1 VDSPI
6 GYAGNWTDPDTGLIY
21 LRARDY
27 DPATAQ
33 FMTVDPQ
40 VDSTHQPYAYVANDP
55 LGSADPSGLCP
66 SVMPNCLTPADFG
79 GNSWFL
85 SPGPMAVGDAL
96 NSPIGKSAST
106 VFEGIGDGVTGGAT
120 QRARD
125 ALQSNAECFV
135 SKDGSY
141 YVGAGVGFVGSF
153 LVPTDAAVTAL
164 GRISNASR
172 ISAAAAKLGG
182 PTLAKINSLIPEGYN
197 LNSWGRAI
205 WGRGTEEAVT
215 LTGARSASELSQIPG
230 LTSSSAQLLRDYY
243 VAAIRRGTGSSTAY
257 ARVDLLQD
265 VINTLGG

>member
-1 VDSPI
+1 MDSPI
-6 GYAGNWTDPDTGLIY
+6 GYSGNWTDPDTGLIY

-106 VFEGIGDGVTGGAT
+106 VFEGIGDGPRRRVRWRSSRPHGCCRNCACANIKGLPAHAT
-120 QRARD
+120 VGRQC
-125 ALQSNAECFV
+125 QT
-135 SKDGSY
+135 SKH
-141 YVGAGVGFVGSF
+141 
-153 LVPTDAAVTAL
+153 
-164 GRISNASR
+164 R
-172 ISAAAAKLGG
+172 
-182 PTLAKINSLIPEGYN
+182 E
-197 LNSWGRAI
+197 
-205 WGRGTEEAVT
+205 
-215 LTGARSASELSQIPG
+215 
-230 LTSSSAQLLRDYY
+230 
-243 VAAIRRGTGSSTAY
+243 
-257 ARVDLLQD
+257 
-265 VINTLGG
+265 